1 MQNDHL
7 SIHLRTSASI
17 PSASRSEVCCRCPR
31 APVPQV
37 DSVQQMRSKLA
48 QMQEKLD
55 EEVKR
60 AELATM
66 EKQSMERRPSPAHA
80 FSAAT

>member
-1 MQNDHL
+1 MPTDV
-7 SIHLRTSASI
+7 IETFMEKE
-17 PSASRSEVCCRCPR
+17 P
-31 APVPQV
+31 V

-66 EKQSMERRPSPAHA
+66 EKQSMERRLEMKSEPLSP
-80 FSAAT
+80 TKD